1 MVGWRAEVVRVWPM
15 VPAVDGPTP
24 LVARSGSSFDGW
36 SRVVPTRPSCGPF
49 TTRWRRGRLLGFSP
63 SPPSRPAIPPWW
75 LTDMTTHQLHPEARE
90 LERDGS
96 RLTYWLQGPEDGPLI
111 ALTHGV
117 SLDRHAFS
125 GQVRVLVEAGY
136 RVLTWDIRGHGR
148 SQPMGPDISLAQI
161 ADDLIAILDDV
172 PADRAVIAGQSLGGM
187 VAQDLL
193 DRYPDRVAAM
203 VVIGAPALG
212 DRPGRVMRVLQRL
225 RVHMIRAWPDRLLRW
240 VFTVM
245 VTKDPEVRAYIAH
258 ATGQL
263 DKRGFVAVSFA
274 AMDGYLREE
283 RACSHEVPVLLVHG
297 EQEERSV
304 LESMH
309 RWAARRP
316 AVRHAVV
323 AGGHLVN
330 QENPE
335 AFNQALLAFLAEHV
349 PSGPLR

>member
-1 MVGWRAEVVRVWPM
+1 MA
-15 VPAVDGPTP
+15 DGPRCRRTDAAGGP
-24 LVARSGSSFDGW
+24 VRFLLRWMVEGCAHQAVLRPVHDQVKARSAAG
-36 SRVVPTRPSCGPF
+36 VPTVASVPTSETSWG
-49 TTRWRRGRLLGFSP
+49 S
-63 SPPSRPAIPPWW
+63 
-75 LTDMTTHQLHPEARE
+75 TDMTMHQLHPEARE

-125 GQVRVLVEAGY
+125 GQVPVLVEAGY

-148 SQPMGPDISLAQI
+148 SQPMGPHISLAQI
-161 ADDLIAILDDV
+161 ADDLVAILDDV

-258 ATGQL
+258 ATEQL

-316 AVRHAVV
+316 AVRHEVV

-335 AFNQALLAFLAEHV
+335 AFNQALLSFLAEHV
-349 PSGPLR
+349 PSGPRR